1 MFVKYARD
9 ISNTDVK
16 TVKIL
21 NARNPLCQDKWRYGY
36 SDRGYALQ
44 LEVYIDL
51 IFYFHAPTRPKQTCL
66 FHFVYILTIGVQTT
80 LNKIIDLLKKRH
92 LTPKQNFIFT
102 IFKLW
107 YNIAY
112 IINLK

>member
-1 MFVKYARD
+1 MYVNYAQYNQD
-9 ISNTDVK
+9 TNVK
-16 TVKIL
+16 T
-21 NARNPLCQDKWRYGY
+21 DKWRYGY

-51 IFYFHAPTRPKQTCL
+51 IFYLHAPTGTEQTCL

-92 LTPKQNFIFT
+92 
-102 IFKLW
+102 
-107 YNIAY
+107 
-112 IINLK
+112 